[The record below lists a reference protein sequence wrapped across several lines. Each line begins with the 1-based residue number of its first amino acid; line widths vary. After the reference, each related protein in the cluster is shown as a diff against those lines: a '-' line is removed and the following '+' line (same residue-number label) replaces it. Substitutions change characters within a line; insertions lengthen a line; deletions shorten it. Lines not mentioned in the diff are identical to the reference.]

1 MELFDEDFNRL
12 ETTIREIYNT
22 LIVLDYFCSNQ
33 QEIEELANLTPI
45 IKNLRKSAD
54 KINAFFINY
63 QKDNLE

>member
-1 MELFDEDFNRL
+1 MEIQDEDFKLLKSTVN
-12 ETTIREIYNT
+12 EIYNS
-22 LIVLDYFCSNQ
+22 LIVVDYFCSNQ

-63 QKDNLE
+63 